1 MKSILELCKWARNK
15 DNFVSLNDYMSFGLR
30 FVDFISDP
38 NNITARIVSK
48 NENNYRFLQYKED
61 ATFNI
66 TRPINSNLYLNEER
80 IDSSFQFFAS
90 VIKDTAKIKDLSAK
104 ERELLN
110 KCIYTIQQSIGCALD
125 ALPAS
130 ENNTAKKINGD
141 LFEKFIL
148 LIFKALQFNVES
160 IFEDVSREDV
170 PDFKVKYQHDL
181 AFKIEGDLRLIGS
194 VKTSSKDRI
203 DKVFIDKFLY
213 NQIKKTDIPH
223 FAIFLNDVQRKNT
236 RNEADFAISQ
246 TFLRGHFKGY
256 SIALS
261 PLDGVY
267 YSDLRPV
274 MKDDL
279 FLKKEI
285 KRLDEL
291 ICKDI
296 WTLIHQKSRKKVVLG
311 SVQNIV

>member
-1 MKSILELCKWARNK
+1 MKTILELCDWARNK
-15 DNFVSLNDYMSFGLR
+15 DNFINLDDYINFGLR
-30 FVDFISDP
+30 FIDFISDT
-38 NNITARIVSK
+38 NNIEAKIVSR

-61 ATFNI
+61 AAFNI
-66 TRPINSNLYLNEER
+66 TRPINYDLYLAAEN
-80 IDSSFQFFAS
+80 IDNAFRFFKS
-90 VIKDTAKIKDLSAK
+90 VLSDITIIQDLSTK

-125 ALPAS
+125 ALPAN

-141 LFEKFIL
+141 LFERFML
-148 LIFKALQFNVES
+148 LIFQELHFNVNSMVEH
-160 IFEDVSREDV
+160 VSLEEV

-181 AFKIEGDLRLIGS
+181 AFKIEGNIRLIGS

-203 DKVFIDKFLY
+203 DKVFNDKFFY

-223 FAIFLNDVQRKNT
+223 FAIFLNDVQRKNSQGMK
-236 RNEADFAISQ
+236 ESDFAINQ
-246 TFLRGHFKGY
+246 TFLRGHFKAY
-256 SIALS
+256 SIMMS

-267 YSDLRPV
+267 YCDLRPI
-274 MKDDL
+274 MKDDP

-296 WTLIHQKSRKKVVLG
+296 WKLIDKKARKK
-311 SVQNIV
+311 I

>member
-15 DNFVSLNDYMSFGLR
+15 ENFVSLDDYMNFGLC
-30 FVDFISDP
+30 FVDFISDS
-38 NNITARIVSK
+38 NNIMAKIVSR
-48 NENNYRFLQYKED
+48 NENNYRFLQYKKD
-61 ATFNI
+61 AAFNI
-66 TRPINSNLYLNEER
+66 TRPINSDLYLDEKE

-90 VIKDTAKIKDLSAK
+90 VLKDSAQIKELSGK

-141 LFEKFIL
+141 LFEKFML

-160 IFEDVSREDV
+160 IVEGVSLDDI
-170 PDFKVKYQHDL
+170 PDFEVKYQHDL
-181 AFKIEGDLRLIGS
+181 AFKVEGDLRLIGS

-213 NQIKKTDIPH
+213 NQIKKTDVPH

-236 RNEADFAISQ
+236 KNETNFAISQ

-267 YSDLRPV
+267 YSDLRPI

-296 WTLIHQKSRKKVVLG
+296 WKLINQKARKKAIL
-311 SVQNIV
+311 

>member
-1 MKSILELCKWARNK
+1 MKSILELCDLARNK
-15 DNFVSLNDYMSFGLR
+15 DNFISLNNYIDFGSR
-30 FVDFISDP
+30 FIDFISDA
-38 NNITARIVSK
+38 NNIMAKIVSR
-48 NENNYRFLQYKED
+48 NENNYRFFQYKED
-61 ATFNI
+61 AAFNI
-66 TRPINSNLYLNEER
+66 TRPINFNLYLSAND
-80 IDSSFQFFAS
+80 IDNAFNFFAS
-90 VIKDTAKIKDLSAK
+90 ILTDSVKIKNLSFK

-141 LFEKFIL
+141 LFERFML
-148 LIFKALQFNVES
+148 LIFQALQFDVES
-160 IFEDVSREDV
+160 MVERVSLDKV
-170 PDFKVKYQHDL
+170 PDFKVNYQHDL
-181 AFKIEGDLRLIGS
+181 AFKVEGDLRLIGS

-203 DKVFIDKFLY
+203 DKVFIDKFIY
-213 NQIKKTDIPH
+213 NQIKKADIPH
-223 FAIFLNDVQRKNT
+223 FAIFLNDVQRKNST
-236 RNEADFAISQ
+236 NESDFAISQ

-256 SIALS
+256 SIIMS

-267 YSDLRPV
+267 YSDLRPI
-274 MKDDL
+274 MKDDP

-296 WTLIHQKSRKKVVLG
+296 WTLIDKKARKKV
-311 SVQNIV
+311 SY

>member
-15 DNFVSLNDYMSFGLR
+15 DNFVSLDDYMSFGLR
-30 FVDFISDP
+30 FVDFISAP
-38 NNITARIVSK
+38 NNIEAKIVSR
-48 NENNYRFLQYKED
+48 NENNYKFLQYKKD
-61 ATFNI
+61 AAFNI
-66 TRPINSNLYLNEER
+66 TRPINSNLYLDEEI

-90 VIKDTAKIKDLSAK
+90 AMKDSTNIKDLSSK

-141 LFEKFIL
+141 LFEKFML
-148 LIFKALQFNVES
+148 LIFKALQFNVENLV
-160 IFEDVSREDV
+160 EHVSLEDV
-170 PDFKVKYQHDL
+170 PDFKVRYQHDL
-181 AFKIEGDLRLIGS
+181 AFKVEGDLRLIGS

-213 NQIKKTDIPH
+213 NQIRKTDVPH
-223 FAIFLNDVQRKNT
+223 FAIFLNDVQRKKNL
-236 RNEADFAISQ
+236 RNEADFSISQ

-256 SIALS
+256 SISLS

-296 WTLIHQKSRKKVVLG
+296 WKLIDQKARKKVD
-311 SVQNIV
+311 

>member
-1 MKSILELCKWARNK
+1 MKSILKFCEWARNK
-15 DNFVSLNDYMSFGLR
+15 ENFVCLDDYMSFGIR
-30 FVDFISDP
+30 FIEFISDS
-38 NNITARIVSK
+38 NNIMAKIVSR
-48 NENNYRFLQYKED
+48 NENNYRFFQYKED
-61 ATFNI
+61 AAFNI
-66 TRPINSNLYLNEER
+66 TRPINSELYLDGEN
-80 IDSSFQFFAS
+80 INFSFLFFAS
-90 VIKDTAKIKDLSAK
+90 VMKDSAKIKDLSAK
-104 ERELLN
+104 EKELLN

-141 LFEKFIL
+141 LFERFML

-160 IFEDVSREDV
+160 VVEGVSIEDVS
-170 PDFKVKYQHDL
+170 DFNINYQHDL
-181 AFKIEGDLRLIGS
+181 AFKVEGDLRLIGS

-213 NQIKKTDIPH
+213 NQIKKTDVPH
-223 FAIFLNDVQRKNT
+223 FAIFLNDVQRKKT

-296 WTLIHQKSRKKVVLG
+296 WKLINQKARKKVLL
-311 SVQNIV
+311 

>member
-1 MKSILELCKWARNK
+1 MKTILELCDWARNK
-15 DNFVSLNDYMSFGLR
+15 DNFIDLDDYINFGLR
-30 FVDFISDP
+30 FIDFISDT
-38 NNITARIVSK
+38 NNIEAKIVSR

-66 TRPINSNLYLNEER
+66 TRPINYDLYLAAEN
-80 IDSSFQFFAS
+80 IDNAFRFFKS
-90 VIKDTAKIKDLSAK
+90 VLSDITIIQDLSTK
-104 ERELLN
+104 ERDLLN

-125 ALPAS
+125 ALPAN

-141 LFEKFIL
+141 LFERFML
-148 LIFKALQFNVES
+148 LIFKELHFNVNSMVEH
-160 IFEDVSREDV
+160 VSLEDV

-181 AFKIEGDLRLIGS
+181 AFKIDGNIRLIGS

-203 DKVFIDKFLY
+203 DKVFNDKFFY
-213 NQIKKTDIPH
+213 NQIRKTDIPH
-223 FAIFLNDVQRKNT
+223 FAIFLNDVQRKNSQGMK
-236 RNEADFAISQ
+236 ESDFAINQ
-246 TFLRGHFKGY
+246 TFLRGHFKAY
-256 SIALS
+256 SIMMS

-267 YSDLRPV
+267 YCDLRPI
-274 MKDDL
+274 MKDDP

-296 WTLIHQKSRKKVVLG
+296 WKLIDKKARKK
-311 SVQNIV
+311 I